1 VGVVKVVVSPEK
13 VSDHGSKVKGILDSF
28 KPDFEK
34 IEQVLGRHF
43 ASHIPFV
50 NEICQYILFAEGKRL
65 RPLLTVYAA
74 RLCGRDDEAVFDL
87 SAVPE
92 YLHAAS
98 LSHDDIV
105 DGGVIRRGRSSAY
118 KIWGN
123 KATVLVGDFLYAR
136 AIELASRFGD
146 NRIATAIAETVALMS
161 EGEIIQLLQA
171 KNPSFDEETYLE
183 IIKRKTASLI
193 SASCK
198 IGALLAGAGKSEIQA
213 LSDYGLYLGQAFQMI
228 DDILD
233 YTADASELGKAIGTD
248 LAEGKIT
255 LPLVVAIEKAS
266 SREKEILLQV
276 LRGANPSEEELVW
289 VKNLLSS
296 TGGLDYTRSRAKAMV
311 TVACEGLETF
321 ASSETKDLLHG
332 LAWFVLGRRK

>member
-1 VGVVKVVVSPEK
+1 VEASSEK
-13 VSDHGSKVKGILDSF
+13 LSDHRPKVKNILDSF

-34 IEQVLGRHF
+34 IEQVLSRHF
-43 ASHIPFV
+43 TSHIPFV
-50 NEICQYILFAEGKRL
+50 NEVSRYILFAEGKRL
-65 RPLLTVYAA
+65 RPLLTVCAA
-74 RLCGRDDEAVFDL
+74 RLCGKDDDAVFDL

-98 LSHDDIV
+98 LLHDDVV
-105 DGGVIRRGRSSAY
+105 DGGVMRRGKSPAY

-123 KATVLVGDFLYAR
+123 KATVLVGDFLYGR
-136 AIELASRFGD
+136 AIELASRFED
-146 NRIATAIAETVALMS
+146 TRIAEAIAETVVLMS

-171 KNPSFDEETYLE
+171 KTPSFDEETYLE
-183 IIKRKTASLI
+183 IINRKTASLI

-198 IGALLAGAGKSEIQA
+198 IGALLAGAGKSKVQA
-213 LSDYGLYLGQAFQMI
+213 LSDYGLYMGQAFQMI

-266 SREKEILLQV
+266 SREKERLLQV
-276 LRGANPSEEELVW
+276 LSDGNSSEKEFVW
-289 VKNLLSS
+289 VKDLLSD
-296 TGGLDYTRSRAKAMV
+296 TGGLDYTRSRAKV
-311 TVACEGLETF
+311 LVGLACENLEIF
-321 ASSETKDLLHG
+321 APLETKDLLHG
-332 LAWFVLGRRK
+332 LAWFVLERHK

>member
-1 VGVVKVVVSPEK
+1 VEVSNDK
-13 VSDHGSKVKGILDSF
+13 VSDHRSKLKGILDCF

-34 IEQVLGRHF
+34 IEQVLNRHF

-50 NEICQYILFAEGKRL
+50 NEVSQYILFAGGKRL
-65 RPLLTVYAA
+65 RPLLTVCAA
-74 RLCGRDDEAVFDL
+74 RLCGRDDDAVFDL

-98 LSHDDIV
+98 LLHDDVV
-105 DGGVIRRGRSSAY
+105 DGGVMRRGKSPAY

-146 NRIATAIAETVALMS
+146 ARIAKAIAETVALMS

-171 KNPSFDEETYLE
+171 KTPSFGEEAYLE
-183 IIKRKTASLI
+183 IINRKTASLI
-193 SASCK
+193 SSSCK
-198 IGALLAGAGKSEIQA
+198 IGALLAGAGKSEVQA

-233 YTADASELGKAIGTD
+233 YTADSGELGKGIGAD

-266 SREKEILLQV
+266 SIEKDRLLQV
-276 LRGANPSEEELVW
+276 LSGGNPSEKELVW
-289 VKNLLSS
+289 VKDLLSS
-296 TGGLDYTRSRAKAMV
+296 TGGLDYTHSRAQSLVGM
-311 TVACEGLETF
+311 ACESLGIFTPL
-321 ASSETKDLLHG
+321 ETKDLLHG
-332 LAWFVLGRRK
+332 LAWFVLERHK

>member
-1 VGVVKVVVSPEK
+1 MEASSEK
-13 VSDHGSKVKGILDSF
+13 LSDHRPKVKNILDSF

-34 IEQVLGRHF
+34 IEQVLSRHF
-43 ASHIPFV
+43 TSHIPFV
-50 NEICQYILFAEGKRL
+50 NEVSRYILFAEGKRL
-65 RPLLTVYAA
+65 RPLLTVCAA
-74 RLCGRDDEAVFDL
+74 RLCGKDDDAVFDL

-98 LSHDDIV
+98 LLHDDVV
-105 DGGVIRRGRSSAY
+105 DGGVMRRGKSPAY

-123 KATVLVGDFLYAR
+123 KATVLVGDFLYGR
-136 AIELASRFGD
+136 AIELASRFED
-146 NRIATAIAETVALMS
+146 TRIAETIAETVALMS

-171 KNPSFDEETYLE
+171 KTPSFDEETYLE
-183 IIKRKTASLI
+183 IINRKTASLI

-198 IGALLAGAGKSEIQA
+198 IGALLAGAGKSKVQA
-213 LSDYGLYLGQAFQMI
+213 LSDYGLYMGQAFQMI

-266 SREKEILLQV
+266 SREKERLLQV
-276 LRGANPSEEELVW
+276 LSDGNSSEKEFVW
-289 VKNLLSS
+289 VKDLLSN
-296 TGGLDYTRSRAKAMV
+296 TGGLDYTRSRAKV
-311 TVACEGLETF
+311 LVGLACENLEIF
-321 ASSETKDLLHG
+321 APLETKDLLHG
-332 LAWFVLGRRK
+332 LAWFVLERHK

>member
-1 VGVVKVVVSPEK
+1 VVVSPEK
-13 VSDHGSKVKGILDSF
+13 VSDHGSRVKGILDSF

-34 IEQVLGRHF
+34 IEQVLSRHF

-50 NEICQYILFAEGKRL
+50 NEISQYILFAEGKRL
-65 RPLLTVYAA
+65 RPLLTVCAA

-105 DGGVIRRGRSSAY
+105 DGGMIRRGRSSAY

-198 IGALLAGAGKSEIQA
+198 IGALLAGAKKSKIQA

-296 TGGLDYTRSRAKAMV
+296 TGGLDYTRSRAKALV
-311 TVACEGLETF
+311 TLACEGLETF

-332 LAWFVLGRRK
+332 LARFVLGRSK

>member
-1 VGVVKVVVSPEK
+1 MEASSEK
-13 VSDHGSKVKGILDSF
+13 LSDHRPKVKNILDSF

-34 IEQVLGRHF
+34 IEQVLSRHF
-43 ASHIPFV
+43 TSHIPFV
-50 NEICQYILFAEGKRL
+50 NEVSRYILFAEGKRL
-65 RPLLTVYAA
+65 RPLLTVCAA
-74 RLCGRDDEAVFDL
+74 RLCGKDDDAVFDL

-98 LSHDDIV
+98 LLHDDVV
-105 DGGVIRRGRSSAY
+105 DGGVMRRGKSPAY

-123 KATVLVGDFLYAR
+123 KATVLVGDFLYGR
-136 AIELASRFGD
+136 AIELASRFED
-146 NRIATAIAETVALMS
+146 TRIAEAIAETVVLMS

-171 KNPSFDEETYLE
+171 KTPSFDEETYLE
-183 IIKRKTASLI
+183 IINRKTASLI

-198 IGALLAGAGKSEIQA
+198 IGALLAGAGKSKVQA
-213 LSDYGLYLGQAFQMI
+213 LSDYGLYMGQAFQMI

-266 SREKEILLQV
+266 SREKERLLQV
-276 LRGANPSEEELVW
+276 LSDGNSSEKEFVW
-289 VKNLLSS
+289 VKDLLSD
-296 TGGLDYTRSRAKAMV
+296 TGGLDYTRSRAKV
-311 TVACEGLETF
+311 LVGLACENLEIF
-321 ASSETKDLLHG
+321 APLETKDLLHG
-332 LAWFVLGRRK
+332 LAWFVLERHK

>member
-1 VGVVKVVVSPEK
+1 VEASPVKL
-13 VSDHGSKVKGILDSF
+13 SDHGSKVKGILDSF
-28 KPDFEK
+28 QPDFEK
-34 IEQVLGRHF
+34 IEQVLSRHF

-50 NEICQYILFAEGKRL
+50 NEVSRYIIFAGGKRL
-65 RPLLTVYAA
+65 RPLLTVCAA
-74 RLCGRDDEAVFDL
+74 RLCGRDDDAVFNL

-98 LSHDDIV
+98 LLHDDVV
-105 DGGVIRRGRSSAY
+105 DGGVMRRGKSPAY

-123 KATVLVGDFLYAR
+123 KATVLVGDFLYGR

-146 NRIATAIAETVALMS
+146 TRIAEAIAEAVALMS

-171 KNPSFDEETYLE
+171 KTPSYGEETYLE
-183 IIKRKTASLI
+183 IINRKTASLI

-198 IGALLAGAGKSEIQA
+198 IGALLAGVEKSEVQA
-213 LSDYGLYLGQAFQMI
+213 LSDYGLYMGQAFQMI

-233 YTADASELGKAIGTD
+233 YTADAGELGKAIGTD

-266 SREKEILLQV
+266 SKEKKRLLQV
-276 LRGANPSEEELVW
+276 LSGGNPSKKELVW
-289 VKNLLSS
+289 VKDLLIN
-296 TGGLDYTRSRAKAMV
+296 TGGLDYTRSQAKALV
-311 TVACEGLETF
+311 RLACESLETF
-321 ASSETKDLLHG
+321 APLETKDLLHG
-332 LAWFVLGRRK
+332 LAWFVLERHK

>member
-1 VGVVKVVVSPEK
+1 MEVSHDK
-13 VSDHGSKVKGILDSF
+13 VSDQRSKLKGILDCF

-34 IEQVLGRHF
+34 IEQVLNRHF

-50 NEICQYILFAEGKRL
+50 NEVSHYILFAGGKRL
-65 RPLLTVYAA
+65 RPLLTVCAA
-74 RLCGRDDEAVFDL
+74 RLCGRDDDAVFDL

-98 LSHDDIV
+98 LLHDDVV
-105 DGGVIRRGRSSAY
+105 DGGVMRRGKSPAY

-146 NRIATAIAETVALMS
+146 ARIATAIAETVSLMS

-171 KNPSFDEETYLE
+171 KTPSFGEEAYLE
-183 IIKRKTASLI
+183 IINRKTASLI
-193 SASCK
+193 SSSCK
-198 IGALLAGAGKSEIQA
+198 IGALLAGAGKSEVQA

-233 YTADASELGKAIGTD
+233 YTADADELGKAIGAD

-266 SREKEILLQV
+266 PAEKDRLLHV
-276 LRGANPSEEELVW
+276 LSGGNPSEKELLW
-289 VKNLLSS
+289 VKDLLSI
-296 TGGLDYTRSRAKAMV
+296 TGGLDYTHSKAKSLVGM
-311 TVACEGLETF
+311 ACESLGTF
-321 ASSETKDLLHG
+321 TSSETKDLLHG
-332 LAWFVLGRRK
+332 LAWFVLERHK

>member
-1 VGVVKVVVSPEK
+1 VEASSEK
-13 VSDHGSKVKGILDSF
+13 LSDHRPKVKNILDSF

-34 IEQVLGRHF
+34 IEQVLSRHF
-43 ASHIPFV
+43 TSHIPFV
-50 NEICQYILFAEGKRL
+50 NEVSRYILFAEGKRL
-65 RPLLTVYAA
+65 RPLLTVCAA
-74 RLCGRDDEAVFDL
+74 RLCGKDDDAVFDL

-98 LSHDDIV
+98 LLHDDVV
-105 DGGVIRRGRSSAY
+105 DGGVMRRGKSPAY

-123 KATVLVGDFLYAR
+123 KATVLVGDFLYGR
-136 AIELASRFGD
+136 AIELASRFED
-146 NRIATAIAETVALMS
+146 TRIAETIAETVALMS

-171 KNPSFDEETYLE
+171 KTPSFDEETYLE
-183 IIKRKTASLI
+183 IINRKTASLI

-198 IGALLAGAGKSEIQA
+198 IGALLAGAGKSKVQA
-213 LSDYGLYLGQAFQMI
+213 LSDYGLYMGQAFQMI

-266 SREKEILLQV
+266 SREKERLLQV
-276 LRGANPSEEELVW
+276 LSDGNSSEKEFVW
-289 VKNLLSS
+289 VKDLLSN
-296 TGGLDYTRSRAKAMV
+296 TGGLDYTRSRAKV
-311 TVACEGLETF
+311 LVGLACENLEIF
-321 ASSETKDLLHG
+321 APLETKDLLHG
-332 LAWFVLGRRK
+332 LAWFVLERHK

>member
-1 VGVVKVVVSPEK
+1 MGAFPEK
-13 VSDHGSKVKGILDSF
+13 VSDNRSKLKGILESL

-34 IEQVLGRHF
+34 IEQVLNRHF

-50 NEICQYILFAEGKRL
+50 NEVSQYTLFAGGKRL
-65 RPLLTVYAA
+65 RPLLTVCAA
-74 RLCGRDDEAVFDL
+74 KLCGRDDETVFDL

-98 LSHDDIV
+98 LLHDD
-105 DGGVIRRGRSSAY
+105 VIDSGMMRRGRYPAY

-136 AIELASRFGD
+136 AIELASRFRD
-146 NRIATAIAETVALMS
+146 TRITRAIAETVALMS

-171 KNPSFDEETYLE
+171 MTPSFDEETYLE
-183 IIKRKTASLI
+183 IINRKTASLI

-198 IGALLAGAGKSEIQA
+198 IGAFLAGAGKSEVQA

-266 SREKEILLQV
+266 SKEKERLLQV
-276 LRGANPSEEELVW
+276 LRGGSPSEEEFVW
-289 VKNLLSS
+289 VKDLLSD
-296 TGGLDYTRSRAKAMV
+296 TGGLDYTRSRAKALV
-311 TVACEGLETF
+311 GLACEGLETF
-321 ASSETKDLLHG
+321 TQVETKDLLHG
-332 LAWFVLGRRK
+332 LAQFVLERRK

>member
-1 VGVVKVVVSPEK
+1 MLFPYSRLKKEGFSQVGTFPEK
-13 VSDHGSKVKGILDSF
+13 VYSHRSNSKGILDSF

-34 IEQVLGRHF
+34 IEQVLSRHF

-50 NEICQYILFAEGKRL
+50 NEISHYILFAEGKRL
-65 RPLLTVYAA
+65 RPLLTVCAA

-105 DGGVIRRGRSSAY
+105 DGGVMRRGRSSTY

-146 NRIATAIAETVALMS
+146 IRIVTAIAEAVALMS

-198 IGALLAGAGKSEIQA
+198 IGTLLAGAGESEMQA
-213 LSDYGLYLGQAFQMI
+213 LSDYGFYLGQAFQMI
-228 DDILD
+228 DDVLD
-233 YTADASELGKAIGTD
+233 YTADASELGKTIGTD

-255 LPLVVAIEKAS
+255 LPLVVAIGKAS
-266 SREKEILLQV
+266 SAEKERLLKV
-276 LRGANPSEEELVW
+276 LSNGNPSEKELVW
-289 VKNLLSS
+289 VKNRQSLREGTCMGEESAVPRR
-296 TGGLDYTRSRAKAMV
+296 GAGLYKKSGKSPG
-311 TVACEGLETF
+311 CFGL
-321 ASSETKDLLHG
+321 
-332 LAWFVLGRRK
+332 

>member
-1 VGVVKVVVSPEK
+1 MEASPEK
-13 VSDHGSKVKGILDSF
+13 LSDHRSKVKGILDSF

-34 IEQVLGRHF
+34 IEQVLNRHF
-43 ASHIPFV
+43 ASHIPLV
-50 NEICQYILFAEGKRL
+50 IEVSQHILFAGGKRL
-65 RPLLTVYAA
+65 RPLLTVCAA
-74 RLCGRDDEAVFDL
+74 RLCGRDDDAVFDL

-98 LSHDDIV
+98 LLHDDVV
-105 DGGVIRRGRSSAY
+105 DGGVMRRGKSPAY

-146 NRIATAIAETVALMS
+146 TRIARAIAETVALMS

-171 KNPSFDEETYLE
+171 KTPSFDEETYLE
-183 IIKRKTASLI
+183 IINRKTASLI

-198 IGALLAGAGKSEIQA
+198 IGALLAGAGKSEVQA

-266 SREKEILLQV
+266 SREKERLLQV
-276 LRGANPSEEELVW
+276 LRGGNPSEKELVW
-289 VKNLLSS
+289 VKDLLSN
-296 TGGLDYTRSRAKAMV
+296 TGGLDYTHSRAKALV
-311 TVACEGLETF
+311 GKACEGLGTF
-321 ASSETKDLLHG
+321 APLETKDLLHG
-332 LAWFVLGRRK
+332 LAWFVLERHT

>member
-1 VGVVKVVVSPEK
+1 MEASPVKL
-13 VSDHGSKVKGILDSF
+13 SDHRPKVKGILDSF

-34 IEQVLGRHF
+34 IEQVLNRHF

-50 NEICQYILFAEGKRL
+50 NKVSQYILFAGGKRL
-65 RPLLTVYAA
+65 RPLLTVCAA
-74 RLCGRDDEAVFDL
+74 RLCGRDDDAVFGL

-98 LSHDDIV
+98 LLHDDVV
-105 DGGVIRRGRSSAY
+105 DGGVMRRGKSPAY

-123 KATVLVGDFLYAR
+123 KATVLVGDFLYGR

-146 NRIATAIAETVALMS
+146 TRIAEAIAETVALMS

-171 KNPSFDEETYLE
+171 KTPSFDEETYLE
-183 IIKRKTASLI
+183 IISRKTASLI

-198 IGALLAGAGKSEIQA
+198 IGALLAGAGKSEVQA
-213 LSDYGLYLGQAFQMI
+213 LSDYGLYMGQAFQMI

-233 YTADASELGKAIGTD
+233 YTADAGELGKTIGTD

-266 SREKEILLQV
+266 SREKERLLQV
-276 LRGANPSEEELVW
+276 LSGGNPSEKEFVW
-289 VKNLLSS
+289 VKDLLAN
-296 TGGLDYTRSRAKAMV
+296 TGGLDYTRSRAKALV
-311 TVACEGLETF
+311 GLACESLETF
-321 ASSETKDLLHG
+321 APLETRDLLHG
-332 LAWFVLGRRK
+332 LAWFVLERHK

>member
-1 VGVVKVVVSPEK
+1 VEVSHDK
-13 VSDHGSKVKGILDSF
+13 VSDQRSKLKGILDCF

-34 IEQVLGRHF
+34 IEQVLNRHF

-50 NEICQYILFAEGKRL
+50 NEVSHYILFAGGKRL
-65 RPLLTVYAA
+65 RPLLTVCAA
-74 RLCGRDDEAVFDL
+74 RLCVRDDDAVFDL

-98 LSHDDIV
+98 LLHDDVV
-105 DGGVIRRGRSSAY
+105 DGGVMRRGKSPAY

-146 NRIATAIAETVALMS
+146 ARIAKAIAETVALMS

-171 KNPSFDEETYLE
+171 KTLSFDEEAYLE
-183 IIKRKTASLI
+183 IINRKTASLI
-193 SASCK
+193 SSSCK
-198 IGALLAGAGKSEIQA
+198 IGALLAGAGKSEVQA

-233 YTADASELGKAIGTD
+233 YTADASELGKAIGAD

-266 SREKEILLQV
+266 SIEKDRLLQV
-276 LRGANPSEEELVW
+276 LSGGNPSEKELLW
-289 VKNLLSS
+289 VKDLLSV
-296 TGGLDYTRSRAKAMV
+296 TGGLDYTHSKAKSLVGM
-311 TVACEGLETF
+311 ACESLGTF
-321 ASSETKDLLHG
+321 TSLETKDLLHG
-332 LAWFVLGRRK
+332 LAWFVLERHK

>member
-1 VGVVKVVVSPEK
+1 VGASPEK
-13 VSDHGSKVKGILDSF
+13 LSDHRSNLKGILDSF

-34 IEQVLGRHF
+34 IEQVLNRHF

-50 NEICQYILFAEGKRL
+50 NEVSQHILFAGGKRL
-65 RPLLTVYAA
+65 RPLLTVCAA
-74 RLCGRDDEAVFDL
+74 RLCGKDDEAVFDL

-98 LSHDDIV
+98 LLHDDVV
-105 DGGVIRRGRSSAY
+105 DGGVMRRGRSPAY

-136 AIELASRFGD
+136 AIELASRFED
-146 NRIATAIAETVALMS
+146 TRIAKAIAETVALMS

-171 KNPSFDEETYLE
+171 KTPSFDEETYLE
-183 IIKRKTASLI
+183 IINRKTASLI
-193 SASCK
+193 STSCK

-228 DDILD
+228 DDLLD
-233 YTADASELGKAIGTD
+233 YTADAGEFGKAIGAD

-266 SREKEILLQV
+266 SRERVRLLQV
-276 LRGANPSEEELVW
+276 LRGGNPSEKELVW
-289 VKNLLSS
+289 VKDLLAN
-296 TGGLDYTRSRAKAMV
+296 TGGLDYTRSRAKALVGM
-311 TVACEGLETF
+311 ACEGLETF
-321 ASSETKDLLHG
+321 APLEIKYLLHD
-332 LAWFVLGRRK
+332 LAWFVLDRRK